1 MTRSKRKI
9 RGPAAKFGVTNKIK
23 KVRFQ
28 HEFVKITENIK
39 NKRGVERLLRNL
51 KSKQKRMNGSKVAKV
66 IESTRCGQSE
76 VENINA
82 AELPINQNLSVV
94 DRKLRVTDVSSIA
107 ECNTAV
113 AGISIVEHGKPDVNT
128 YSNPAESNA
137 TDNDVG
143 SSCYMTRSKR
153 KIRGPAA
160 KFGIT
165 HKLKKVRLQHK
176 FKKINKNEK
185 VRVNGSKVAKVNES
199 TERSQSEVENINATE
214 LPINQNLSVVDRKL
228 RVTDV
233 RSIAECNTAVAGIS
247 IVEHDKPDVNTYSN
261 PAESNAIDNDV
272 GPSCYMT
279 RSKRKIRGPAAMF
292 GITHKLKKVRFQHK
306 FKKITKNEKVR
317 VNGSKVAKVI
327 KSTERC
333 HPEVKNINATEL
345 PFNQNLSVVDLKSRV
360 TDVRSVDSYEAVT
373 GVMANVEYKTI
384 DMDTSYNQYNRET
397 IDYNTTATQTDL
409 AGSDWLTNDKD
420 VAEQPVMRNVS
431 VVDLKSRVTDV
442 TMFADYVTVI
452 GVIGANV
459 EHKAID
465 MDTSYNQHNCER
477 TKHCPS
483 DCKNRNTAEQLV
495 EQNVSVVDDK
505 EVVGD
510 IRSVANYETIYTSVI
525 KNVKNDTIVVNT
537 CDNDVDSGCYI
548 TGRKRI
554 AHGPVA
560 PSEVTAKLERIR
572 NRCEVKNDNK
582 SEMKKEDRIER
593 VYRNFN
599 TYQQRYKEPK
609 VVSRNSFSKIY

>member
-113 AGISIVEHGKPDVNT
+113 AGISIVEHG
-128 YSNPAESNA
+128 
-137 TDNDVG
+137 
-143 SSCYMTRSKR
+143 
-153 KIRGPAA
+153 
-160 KFGIT
+160 
-165 HKLKKVRLQHK
+165 
-176 FKKINKNEK
+176 
-185 VRVNGSKVAKVNES
+185 
-199 TERSQSEVENINATE
+199 
-214 LPINQNLSVVDRKL
+214 
-228 RVTDV
+228 
-233 RSIAECNTAVAGIS
+233 
-247 IVEHDKPDVNTYSN
+247 KPDVNTYSN